1 MSKIRKSI
9 ISIAVISLSV
19 LLGIGLLAGCSTAA
33 GTSTAAADM
42 TSSTAISEILK
53 TEDQSAK
60 KFTDETLILTGS
72 TTLLEV
78 AQKWAE
84 SFMNANGGLIT
95 VNGGGSG
102 EGIAALLNKTT
113 DLANASRSMK
123 DEELSAAKESG
134 IEIKEN
140 IVLFDG
146 ICVITSKNIEIKELS
161 IDQLADIFMGKI
173 TNWKEVGGPDAAII
187 AAARD
192 SNSGTGEYFLE
203 RVIQRNKTEKD
214 NDYSELCL
222 RLQSNS
228 DVANQISQ
236 NENSIGYIGIG
247 YLKSTGDS
255 VNLVAVKDGDNAAIT
270 PSVETVADKSYPISR
285 DLYIYED
292 LNSATKISASFM
304 EFVLSSEGQDIG
316 TEAGFVGIK

>member
-1 MSKIRKSI
+1 MNKIRKSI
-9 ISIAVISLSV
+9 ISIAVISLTV

-33 GTSTAAADM
+33 SGTSSIAITE
-42 TSSTAISEILK
+42 TSN
-53 TEDQSAK
+53 TENQSAK
-60 KFTDETLILTGS
+60 KFTNETLILTGS

-84 SFMNANGGLIT
+84 AFMNTNGGQIT

-102 EGIAALLNKTT
+102 EGVAALLNKTT

-123 DEELSAAKESG
+123 DEELTAAKEGG

-146 ICVITSKNIEIKELS
+146 ICVITSKNIEVKELS
-161 IDQLADIFMGKI
+161 IDQLADIYMGKI

-187 AAARD
+187 VAARD

-203 RVIQRNKTEKD
+203 RVIQRDKTEKD

-228 DVANQISQ
+228 DIANQVSQ
-236 NENSIGYIGIG
+236 NEDSIGYIGIG
-247 YLKSTGDS
+247 YLKSTGDNA
-255 VNLVAVKDGDNAAIT
+255 NLVAIKDGDAAAIT
-270 PSVETVADKSYPISR
+270 PSLETVTDKSYPISR

-292 LNSATKISASFM
+292 LKSTTEISASFM
-304 EFVLSSEGQDIG
+304 EFVLSSQGQDLG
-316 TEAGFVGIK
+316 KEAGFVGIK

>member
-9 ISIAVISLSV
+9 ISMVVISLTV
-19 LLGIGLLAGCSTAA
+19 LLGIGLLAGCSAA
-33 GTSTAAADM
+33 GDNTTSNPATKASDA
-42 TSSTAISEILK
+42 EN
-53 TEDQSAK
+53 QSGK
-60 KFTDETLILTGS
+60 KFTNETLVLTGS

-84 SFMNANGGLIT
+84 AFMNANGGQIT

-123 DEELSAAKESG
+123 DEELTAATEKG

-146 ICVITSKNIEIKELS
+146 ICVITSKNIDVKELS

-173 TNWKEVGGPDAAII
+173 TNWQEVGGPDAAIV

-203 RVIQRNKTEKD
+203 RVIQRNKTEEG

-228 DVANQISQ
+228 DVANQVSE

-247 YLKSTGDS
+247 YIESTVDNA
-255 VNLVAVKDGDNAAIT
+255 NLVAVKDGNSAAIT
-270 PSVETVADKSYPISR
+270 PSTETVADKSYPISR

-292 LNSATKISASFM
+292 LNSKTEISASFM
-304 EFVLSSEGQDIG
+304 EFVLSAEGQALG
-316 TEAGFVGIK
+316 AEAGFVGVK